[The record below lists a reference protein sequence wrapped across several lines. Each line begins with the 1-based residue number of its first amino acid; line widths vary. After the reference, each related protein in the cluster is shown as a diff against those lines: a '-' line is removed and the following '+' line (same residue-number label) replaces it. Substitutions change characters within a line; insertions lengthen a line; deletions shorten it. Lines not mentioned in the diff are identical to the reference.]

1 MGAGSHD
8 DPGRRHVRGLVPS
21 SEGQSILLTMPA
33 LLIAV
38 GTTLRDR
45 TNQVLWASVVLTAIP
60 VFLYY
65 GGGGGST
72 YGYRYAMDFVPF
84 LFALVAIAVR
94 DRFGNLERTL
104 IALSICFVCYGYFW
118 QVWK

>member
-1 MGAGSHD
+1 LRALDWVRGRAGEWRP
-8 DPGRRHVRGLVPS
+8 DPGVIGC
-21 SEGQSILLTMPA
+21 
-33 LLIAV
+33 
-38 GTTLRDR
+38 
-45 TNQVLWASVVLTAIP
+45 
-60 VFLYY
+60 
-65 GGGGGST
+65 GGGST

>member
-1 MGAGSHD
+1 M
-8 DPGRRHVRGLVPS
+8 
-21 SEGQSILLTMPA
+21 
-33 LLIAV
+33 
-38 GTTLRDR
+38 
-45 TNQVLWASVVLTAIP
+45 
-60 VFLYY
+60 
-65 GGGGGST
+65 GGGST